1 MDLKHEIKQ
10 IIRSSSVEPN
20 KLDIAILKKGNRV
33 IDEEDIEEIS
43 NRLIKLFSLHSVSNP
58 LFTPVK
64 FGEWILRNVA
74 EGYSD
79 DIGICWLLEEENLST
94 KELFEIYKNNP
105 NDC

>member
-1 MDLKHEIKQ
+1 MT
-10 IIRSSSVEPN
+10 
-20 KLDIAILKKGNRV
+20 
-33 IDEEDIEEIS
+33 EDIK
-43 NRLIKLFSLHSVSNP
+43 NRINDLADCFTGEGVPNLAYIEKGILELNNIVNQAKKYEVLDLVSNP

-64 FGEWILRNVA
+64 FGEWVLRNVA

-79 DIGICWLLEEENLST
+79 DIGICWLLDEEKLST